1 MEKAEQLQ
9 AMSNSANQ
17 QLIWIAGISLLV
29 GGVGVMNIMLVNVTE
44 RTAEIGLR
52 KAVGAKRR
60 RILSQFLIEA
70 AVLTG
75 IGGVLGA
82 AGGVGLSQL
91 LSRIMQTPTAV
102 SIPAIVAAVV
112 FSVVIGLV
120 FGLLPAIKAS
130 KLNPIEAL
138 RRD

>member
-1 MEKAEQLQ
+1 
-9 AMSNSANQ
+9 
-17 QLIWIAGISLLV
+17 
-29 GGVGVMNIMLVNVTE
+29 MNIMLVNVTE

-70 AVLTG
+70 SVLTG
-75 IGGVLGA
+75 IGGILGA
-82 AGGVGLSQL
+82 AFGVGLSQL
-91 LSRIMQTPTAV
+91 LSKLMQTPSAV
-102 SIPAIVAAVV
+102 SIPAMIAAVV
-112 FSVVIGLV
+112 FSVMIGLV